1 MTGHTEDLVQYRLR
15 RSFETLEDARI
26 LAKAE
31 RWNACVNRLYY
42 ACFYAVT
49 ALLSQQGLQSS
60 KHSGIRSLFNLHFV
74 RTDIVPRDHATT
86 YNDLFEQRHE
96 SDYID
101 FVIFE
106 SSQIQPLIPKAE
118 SFVELIANLIAKN
131 K

>member
-1 MTGHTEDLVQYRLR
+1 MTSPNEDLVDYRLK

-49 ALLSQQGLQSS
+49 ALLSQQDLHSS

-74 RTDIVPRDHATT
+74 KTNKVPRDYATT
-86 YNDLFEQRHE
+86 FNDLFDQRQE
-96 SDYID
+96 SDYVD
-101 FVIFE
+101 FVTFE

-118 SFVELIANLIAKN
+118 SFVQLIANLIAKN

>member
-1 MTGHTEDLVQYRLR
+1 MTAHTEDLIQYRLR

-49 ALLSQQGLQSS
+49 ALLSQQDLHSS

-74 RTDIVPRDHATT
+74 KTSIVPKDYTTT
-86 YNDLFEQRHE
+86 YNDLFEQRQE
-96 SDYID
+96 SDYVD

-118 SFVELIANLIAKN
+118 SFVELIANLIEKN
-131 K
+131 R